1 MVRRFT
7 RAWLVLLFLGSAWTA
22 AAGQLADE
30 VSRQQALAFYRAGQE
45 FMSAE
50 QFEKAAD
57 SFGNAIQKDRLLVM
71 AHYGLG
77 QAHMNLKRFASA
89 GVAYRGCI
97 GAMATLHDLSTTHQ
111 FDVNRQRDE
120 QIREIR
126 QEIADVKELSPLKRS
141 VLEQRLRS
149 LEQEKLD
156 YAGPFRPPA
165 FVLLALG
172 SAYFRGGD
180 LTAAELQWKAAVDAD
195 RKLGEAHN
203 NLAALYAMSN
213 RKTEAEAAVK
223 AAEKAGFRVNPGLKN
238 QIKALR

>member
-1 MVRRFT
+1 MVHRLT
-7 RAWLVLLFLGSAWTA
+7 RLWLVVLCLGWASAGS
-22 AAGQLADE
+22 AGQLADD

-57 SFGNAIQKDRLLVM
+57 AFTSAIQKDHLLVM

-77 QAHMNLKRFASA
+77 QAHMSLKRFASA
-89 GVAYRGCI
+89 GVAYRGCLE
-97 GAMATLHDLSTTHQ
+97 AMSTLHDLSTRHQ

-149 LEQEKLD
+149 LEQEKQE

-172 SAYFRGGD
+172 SAYFRSGD
-180 LTAAELQWKAAVDAD
+180 LDGAELQWKAAVDAD
-195 RKLGEAHN
+195 KKLGEAHN
-203 NLAALYAMSN
+203 NLAALYAMGH
-213 RKTEAEAAVK
+213 RKAEAEAAVK
-223 AAEKAGFRVNPGLKN
+223 AAEKAGFPVHPGLKN

>member
-1 MVRRFT
+1 M
-7 RAWLVLLFLGSAWTA
+7 LFDL
-22 AAGQLADE
+22 
-30 VSRQQALAFYRAGQE
+30 
-45 FMSAE
+45 
-50 QFEKAAD
+50 
-57 SFGNAIQKDRLLVM
+57 
-71 AHYGLG
+71 
-77 QAHMNLKRFASA
+77 
-89 GVAYRGCI
+89 
-97 GAMATLHDLSTTHQ
+97 AMATLHDLSTKHQ

-141 VLEQRLRS
+141 VLEQRLRI
-149 LEQEKLD
+149 LEQEELD

-165 FVLLALG
+165 VVLLALG